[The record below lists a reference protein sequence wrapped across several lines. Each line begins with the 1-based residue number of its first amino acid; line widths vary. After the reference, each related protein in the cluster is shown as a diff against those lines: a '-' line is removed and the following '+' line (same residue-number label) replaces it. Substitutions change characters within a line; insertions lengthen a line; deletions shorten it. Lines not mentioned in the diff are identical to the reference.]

1 MPQSIT
7 YQYKVISGK
16 TYNNLAE
23 WKADYNGGP
32 TIPTELKDTHQHCS
46 YSTNDHTMTRV
57 VSFETD
63 AALESWNAITSPG
76 WGEDDKTL
84 FKTRTI

>member
-16 TYNNLAE
+16 TYSNLAE

-32 TIPTELKDTHQHCS
+32 TIPAGLGEIHQHCS
-46 YSTNDHTMTRV
+46 YSTSDNTMTRV

-63 AALESWNAITSPG
+63 AALASWNAITGPG
-76 WGEDDKTL
+76 WGDNDETL
-84 FKTRTI
+84 FKTKTI